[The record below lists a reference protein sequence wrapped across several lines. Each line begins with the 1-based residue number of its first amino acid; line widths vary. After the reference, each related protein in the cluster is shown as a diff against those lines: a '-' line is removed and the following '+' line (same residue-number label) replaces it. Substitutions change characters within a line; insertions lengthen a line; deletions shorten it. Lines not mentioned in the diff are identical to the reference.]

1 MFSNFLDITG
11 FFVGVLINL
20 LLIALICFYFKR
32 KIDNLEISQSE
43 QAKMLFNIISRD
55 KIEDDSRE
63 STIVTSTPSI
73 MDGLDLS
80 RLKTEDESADDE
92 SSVEDDDSSV
102 EDDDCYVDLSN
113 DTQDISTESK
123 PNLPE
128 SSSYVSEPIDLVND
142 DNSVNQTC
150 IISEDKEIGGFDLD
164 VTDHDDEKNT
174 TLDDNERI
182 YSNEVVGTLV
192 EDDLTDSN
200 EVVGTLVED
209 DLTDS
214 NEVVG
219 TLAEDDLT
227 ESIENENDLGDR
239 EEFQIKNVVYKGGGM
254 DDDDDYEKMTVKD
267 LKKMLSEKG
276 MSIKSSM
283 NKSEIITMLKDK
295 VV

>member
-200 EVVGTLVED
+200 EVVGTL
-209 DLTDS
+209 
-214 NEVVG
+214 
-219 TLAEDDLT
+219 AEDDLT